1 MKKLLLGILFLPA
14 VCFGIEGPQIGGQVS
29 KGAALKAGQYVSQGV
44 YQSSQTC
51 AGSTLQSVWI
61 SSPAPA
67 ILHTINVSSPGSG
80 GAFVEVWDGA
90 PSTATNQARRVSYI
104 NSALLLD
111 QTYDVSFSSW
121 LGVSNQAGVGG
132 NPACLDI
139 IYRVR

>member
-1 MKKLLLGILFLPA
+1 MKKLLLGIIFLPA

-29 KGAALKAGQYVSQGV
+29 KSAALKAGSYVSQAV

-67 ILHTINVSSPGSG
+67 ILHTINISSPGSG
-80 GAFVEVWDGA
+80 GAFVEVWDGVPA
-90 PSTATNQARRVSYI
+90 TATARRVSYI
-104 NSALLLD
+104 NSMLAVD
-111 QTYDVSFSSW
+111 KTYDVAFSSW
-121 LGVSNQAGVGG
+121 LGVSNQPGLG